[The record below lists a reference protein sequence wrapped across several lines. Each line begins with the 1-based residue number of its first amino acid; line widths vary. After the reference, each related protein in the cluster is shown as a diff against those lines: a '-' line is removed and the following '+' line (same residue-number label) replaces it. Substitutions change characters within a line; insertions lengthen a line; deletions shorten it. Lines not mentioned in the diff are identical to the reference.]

1 MSELADR
8 MQADL
13 VAAMK
18 ARDDLVRSTLR
29 MAMTA
34 IKNEEVAGTEA
45 RELSDNEVLGVLNRE
60 VAKRRDSAEAYTA
73 GNRPELAEKEL
84 AEVEVLQRYL
94 PAALTDAEL
103 DAIVAEEVAAAAA
116 QAGEALTMRQMGLV
130 IKAVNA
136 RAASSRK
143 RQFNPESAKYDLRVL
158 LLRLGMIGEEFKTA
172 RQHLLANMPGDAA
185 FKTRAQREKHTAK
198 RNGGLVMGETIGETA
213 AATEAA
219 AVESTYTGGETC

>member
-116 QAGEALTMRQMGLV
+116 QAGQALTMRQMGLV

-136 RAASSRK
+136 RAAGRA
-143 RQFNPESAKYDLRVL
+143 EGAKV
-158 LLRLGMIGEEFKTA
+158 
-172 RQHLLANMPGDAA
+172 AA
-185 FKTRAQREKHTAK
+185 KVK
-198 RNGGLVMGETIGETA
+198 A
-213 AATEAA
+213 ALN
-219 AVESTYTGGETC
+219 